1 MTMEQLQALRSGAN
15 AYNEVSTYL
24 TEGEHEAIFLV
35 VTKTTNNGREALTI
49 HFDIDGTEYRQMY
62 FDKTMYNRDIAA
74 YSRQV
79 SVEPIPSNL
88 YDKLLKIRV
97 QYNGDFINI
106 YPRGTAQ
113 TAESEPVV
121 TENLF

>member
-1 MTMEQLQALRSGAN
+1 MTKEQLQALRNGAN
-15 AYNEVSTYL
+15 AYDEVSTYL
-24 TEGEHEAIFLV
+24 TEGEHEAIFLA

-62 FDKTMYNRDIAA
+62 FDKTMYNRDIAS

-79 SVEPIPSNL
+79 SVEPKPSNL

-97 QYNGDFINI
+97 QYNGDFLNI

-113 TAESEPVV
+113 TTESEPVV
-121 TENLF
+121 TEDLF